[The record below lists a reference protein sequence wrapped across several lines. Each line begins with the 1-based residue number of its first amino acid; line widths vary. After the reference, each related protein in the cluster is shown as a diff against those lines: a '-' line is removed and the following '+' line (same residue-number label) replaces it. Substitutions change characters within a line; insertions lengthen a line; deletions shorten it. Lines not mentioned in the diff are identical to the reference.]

1 MPELTQQQTQDI
13 TWFIIMAVYLL
24 AVLLSLVPTIRAYL
38 KPIPKVKLVMDE
50 TQIKSNK
57 LTPDE
62 LEQVQRNFSQMAGA
76 LRYWNKQVR
85 QAKFF
90 HYYALIW
97 TTVGTILVPLLLP
110 YVGNSPFAQ
119 LLITLISLHTAL
131 LLAFHRLLKPDRT
144 FQGFRQIESGY
155 YDLIRDML
163 DRPYLVEDPEKK
175 MPRIDN
181 YIEKVKRFRLDARRM
196 ETQESFPA
204 LDTAVAAAAAQQV
217 SSAQGGAALQAASA
231 QMAVIREQTAAS
243 VTSQVT
249 TVAPPA
255 SPTMPPVYAPTVTET
270 TTTDTSTFTSSPAY
284 GETPTDTSDT
294 TVYPPSPYD
303 SPASSATSGDSSN
316 PSGS

>member
-1 MPELTQQQTQDI
+1 MLELTQQQTQDL

-24 AVLLSLVPTIRAYL
+24 AILLSLMPTIRAYL

-163 DRPYLVEDPEKK
+163 DRPYLVEDPEQK

-217 SSAQGGAALQAASA
+217 SAAQGGAALQSASA
-231 QMAVIREQTAAS
+231 QMAVIREQAATTT
-243 VTSQVT
+243 TSQVT
-249 TVAPPA
+249 TVAPPS
-255 SPTMPPVYAPTVTET
+255 SPTAPPVYAPTVTET
-270 TTTDTSTFTSSPAY
+270 TTVDSSTTTTVSPY
-284 GETPTDTSDT
+284 DTPTDATA
-294 TVYPPSPYD
+294 YPPSPYD
-303 SPASSATSGDSSN
+303 TPATPGDSGS

>member
-1 MPELTQQQTQDI
+1 
-13 TWFIIMAVYLL
+13 MAFYLL
-24 AVLLSLVPTIRAYL
+24 MVLVSFLPTLRAYM
-38 KPIPKVKLVMDE
+38 KPIQNVKLTMDAD
-50 TQIKSNK
+50 QIKSNK
-57 LTPDE
+57 LTADE
-62 LEQVQRNFSQMAGA
+62 LEQVQRNFAQMAGA

-163 DRPYLVEDPEKK
+163 DRPYLVEDPNKK

-181 YIEKVKRFRLDARRM
+181 YIERVKQYRLDARRM

-217 SSAQGGAALQAASA
+217 TSAQGGVALQSASA
-231 QMAVIREQTAAS
+231 QMAVIREQAA
-243 VTSQVT
+243 TTTTNQVT
-249 TVAPPA
+249 TVAPPS
-255 SPTMPPVYAPTVTET
+255 SPTMPPVYAPTVIET
-270 TTTDTSTFTSSPAY
+270 TTTDTSTFTTSPVY
-284 GETPTDTSDT
+284 GSTPTDTSAASPDG

-303 SPASSATSGDSSN
+303 TPASTATTDDSSS
-316 PSGS
+316 PSGT